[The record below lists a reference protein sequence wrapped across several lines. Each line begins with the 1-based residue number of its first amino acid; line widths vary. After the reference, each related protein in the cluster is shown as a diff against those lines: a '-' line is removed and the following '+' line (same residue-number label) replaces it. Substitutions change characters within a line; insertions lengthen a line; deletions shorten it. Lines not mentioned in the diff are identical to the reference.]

1 MTSRTLL
8 LVALALPVACRKNPP
23 PPPQP
28 SPTATPPAADASV
41 AHTPTTPAATPAA
54 DAGAPGPTRPV
65 VFSVRVR
72 NIGTTPIRILTNPD
86 VNEMLH
92 AWRLMI
98 TEDRSDRAAIALND
112 PGQMQ
117 RVKLFPVELPVCGSD
132 ASAGFGGL
140 GQTGEITLQPD
151 QSHEIGRWDGL
162 QREEVND
169 PVRGVCLREN
179 APPPGRYR
187 LQFDQPQDNK
197 PSCARVMFRF
207 PYAPDGGPPVVEIRC
222 REAPRDAGGAPAA
235 REEE

>member
-8 LVALALPVACRKNPP
+8 LVALALTVACRKNPP
-23 PPPQP
+23 PAPPQR
-28 SPTATPPAADASV
+28 PTTTAPPVVDASV
-41 AHTPTTPAATPAA
+41 AAAPTLPTPSA
-54 DAGAPGPTRPV
+54 DAAAPGSARPV
-65 VFSVRVR
+65 VFAVRVR

-86 VNEMLH
+86 ANEMVH

-151 QSHEIGRWDGL
+151 QSHEVGRWDGL

-169 PVRGVCLREN
+169 PVRGVCLREY

-207 PYAPDGGPPVVEIRC
+207 PYAPDGGPAVIEIRC
-222 REAPRDAGGAPAA
+222 REATRDAGGTSTA

>member
-1 MTSRTLL
+1 MTSRNTLF
-8 LVALALPVACRKNPP
+8 VALALSVACRKNPP
-23 PPPQP
+23 PQP
-28 SPTATPPAADASV
+28 TPTTPPPVADASV
-41 AHTPTTPAATPAA
+41 AHAPTTPTPAPAA
-54 DAGAPGPTRPV
+54 DAAAPTSTRPV

-151 QSHEIGRWDGL
+151 QSHEVGRWDGL

-169 PVRGVCLREN
+169 PVRGVCLREY

-187 LQFDQPQDNK
+187 LQFDQPQEGK
-197 PSCARVMFRF
+197 PSCARAMFRF